1 MGQAEHGLI
10 ASYLASLTP
19 DKRRFRINAGMGW
32 TGDVT
37 RLKNGDI
44 LIHNPRPFHGGP
56 RGFPDIAGW
65 DCVEITP
72 GMAGQK
78 IAVFT
83 GEEFKTGKLKLSREQ
98 GLFKK
103 CLERMGGVFRVIHG

>member
-1 MGQAEHGLI
+1 MGRAEHDLI
-10 ASYLASLTP
+10 SAHLASLTP

-32 TGDVT
+32 SGETS

-44 LIHNPRPFHGGP
+44 IIHNPRPFHGAP
-56 RGFPDIAGW
+56 KGFPDTVGW

-72 GMAGQK
+72 GMVGKK
-78 IAVFT
+78 IAVFV

-103 CLERMGGVFRVIHG
+103 CLERMGGVFRVIR